1 LESPYGTKSLPT
13 EKGIYEINL
22 SKWNSNGRSKSLGL
36 DWMCEECG
44 KAFSHGHQLTQ
55 HQKIHTGEKSFEC
68 KECGKACNHVN
79 HQRVHTAEKPTEQEE
94 GAEASIQHSF
104 LPQHKENP

>member
-1 LESPYGTKSLPT
+1 MRRHTA
-13 EKGIYEINL
+13 EKLYEC
-22 SKWNSNGRSKSLGL
+22 KQ
-36 DWMCEECG
+36 CG
-44 KAFSHGHQLTQ
+44 KAFSWPELLQQ
-55 HQKIHTGEKSFEC
+55 HVRTHTAEKPYEC

-79 HQRVHTAEKPTEQEE
+79 HQRVHTAEKPIEQKE